1 MKKSGCV
8 KDALDLM
15 AAEPNKMK
23 LNCSKHANAVDDTR
37 TEY

>member
-23 LNCSKHANAVDDTR
+23 FICSKHENAVDDTK